1 MFILPDNLEEYIS
14 NHTKPVSPALQQLER
29 ETHLKVL
36 MPRMLSGQVQ
46 GKFLEFISCMI
57 QPMRILEIGTYT
69 GYSGICL
76 AKGLKAG
83 GSITT
88 IDINEELTDMVK
100 RYVELEGLSHCFDIR
115 TGDATLLIPEI
126 DGPFDLVFIDA
137 DKKNYSLY
145 FDLIIDK
152 VRPGGWILA
161 DNVLWSGRV
170 IEEKKDKDTAAICAY
185 NDKIQADDRVDNM
198 LVSIRDGI
206 LIARKNG

>member
-1 MFILPDNLEEYIS
+1 MFILPDQIEQYIS
-14 NHTKPVSPALQQLER
+14 DHTTPASPALQQLER

-46 GKFLEFISCMI
+46 GKFLEFISRMI
-57 QPMRILEIGTYT
+57 QPERILEIGTYT

-76 AKGLKAG
+76 AKGLRTG
-83 GSITT
+83 GTLTT
-88 IDINEELTDMVK
+88 IDINQELTDMVQ
-100 RYVELEGLSHCFDIR
+100 RYVDMEGLSHCFDIR
-115 TGDATLLIPEI
+115 TGDAVTIIPELE
-126 DGPFDLVFIDA
+126 GPFDLVFIDA

-161 DNVLWSGRV
+161 DNVLWSGK
-170 IEEKKDKDTAAICAY
+170 IMDDKKDKDTAAICAY
-185 NDKIQADDRVDNM
+185 NDKIQADHRVENV